1 MSGRTT
7 PNQRSSPNQRSTP
20 NQRSSTLFLRLALG
34 YVYLHFGFLKFFPDL
49 SPAELIATQ
58 TVMAFSMHL
67 LDATTSQLCL
77 AVLECSIGL
86 GLLFNV
92 FPRFVFGL
100 FMFHMF
106 GTFLPLILL
115 PEFTFKIAP
124 FAPNIEGQYIFKN
137 VVYVAAGW
145 TVLMPQVFA
154 ARRQEAPSTDAKKA
168 ISSRSVVKRSAGNH
182 EGKEKYEEAV
192 A

>member
-1 MSGRTT
+1 MPGRSVYSY
-7 PNQRSSPNQRSTP
+7 RSPT
-20 NQRSSTLFLRLALG
+20 FLRLALG

-67 LDATTSQLCL
+67 LDAATAQLYL
-77 AVLECSIGL
+77 AILECAIGL

-92 FPRFVFGL
+92 FPRLVFGL
-100 FMFHMF
+100 FIFHMF
-106 GTFLPLILL
+106 GTFLPMFLL

-124 FAPNIEGQYIFKN
+124 FAPNLEGQYIFKN

-145 TVLMPQVFA
+145 TVLMPEIFS
-154 ARRQEAPSTDAKKA
+154 RRRKA
-168 ISSRSVVKRSAGNH
+168 QASLNETPDNKSKL
-182 EGKEKYEEAV
+182 KESIGYEEAL

>member
-1 MSGRTT
+1 M
-7 PNQRSSPNQRSTP
+7 PNRSVYSYRSPT
-20 NQRSSTLFLRLALG
+20 FLRLALG
-34 YVYLHFGFLKFFPDL
+34 YVYLHFGLLKFFPDL

-67 LDATTSQLCL
+67 LDAPTSQLYL
-77 AVLECSIGL
+77 AILECAIGL

-92 FPRFVFGL
+92 FPRLIFGL
-100 FMFHMF
+100 FIFHMF
-106 GTFLPLILL
+106 GTFLPMFLL

-124 FAPNIEGQYIFKN
+124 FAPNLEGQYIFKN

-145 TVLMPQVFA
+145 TVLMPEIFS
-154 ARRQEAPSTDAKKA
+154 RRRLAQETSEQTPGHKS
-168 ISSRSVVKRSAGNH
+168 
-182 EGKEKYEEAV
+182 ELKERIGYEEAL